1 MGIFSWLFKEEEQP
15 KKQPEKKPETLVFGA
30 ELKCPCGFK
39 HSFLIVPLDNL
50 NTNNLPSAHVWDS
63 KAFVNI
69 NPFGTCT
76 LGLEC
81 EQMIELEDR
90 WENIEP
96 QNVLMGN
103 DEVITMKSTLTCKKS
118 GQWIVPVNSGQD
130 GQAAARILREA
141 QLTYEMEQKYP
152 GLLDILKDPYGSLYL
167 HEGMCENA
175 IHFLEDSLKRNG
187 DMEMASLYGEY
198 DMEGQL
204 IRSAL
209 GHLLVTCDVSRLELF
224 VEGLSTRGVINGM
237 EEVQGWDARILNE
250 EMLEMVRREYPE
262 TAERIETKSYYRWQ
276 EEHKK
281 ALSVLGQMSMEL
293 ANGLMFY
300 ECMIAE
306 KPYLERIER
315 ERAYRA
321 TKEAGGETAKGS
333 GENGNGETGGA
344 ATGESEGGARTQT
357 INNKFPND
365 NQAGRTF
372 DFTVEDGKILIEN
385 GIQEVDF
392 VIDMDG
398 NLYIGRGHSY
408 LSGGQNV
415 QAVGTMKV
423 NSQGYIRNITN
434 KSGHFQPTVS
444 EAINYPEIFR
454 SSGLNI
460 DNSWI
465 RISEFTTSMSNY
477 VVDEYVFYQGP
488 IQYMP
493 H

>member
-1 MGIFSWLFKEEEQP
+1 MGIFSWLFEGEEP
-15 KKQPEKKPETLVFGA
+15 KKQAEKKPETLVFGA
-30 ELKCPCGFK
+30 ELRCPCGFR
-39 HSFLIVPLDNL
+39 HSFLIVPTDNL
-50 NTNNLPSAHVWDS
+50 NTDNLPSAHVWDS

-69 NPFGTCT
+69 DPFGTCT

-103 DEVITMKSTLTCKKS
+103 DEVITMKSTLTCRKS

-141 QLTYEMEQKYP
+141 ALTSEMKQKYP
-152 GLLDILKDPYGSLYL
+152 GLLEILKDPYGSLYL
-167 HEGMCENA
+167 HDGMCENA
-175 IHFLEDSLKRNG
+175 IQFLEDSLKRNG

-237 EEVQGWDARILNE
+237 EEVPGWDARILNE

-262 TAERIETKSYYRWQ
+262 TAERIETKPYYRWQ

-333 GENGNGETGGA
+333 GETGNGETGGA
-344 ATGESEGGARTQT
+344 STGEGEGGTSTSRPTWRQSELDAATELPDYDAQKSFINGEEVPYGTKGSVRPDYYKDGFSVDIKNYNVESASGRSNLARNIEKQYY
-357 INNKFPND
+357 
-365 NQAGRTF
+365 QR
-372 DFTVEDGKILIEN
+372 IEN
-385 GIQEVDF
+385 LPNGTNQS
-392 VIDMDG
+392 VIIDV
-398 NLYIGRGHSY
+398 R
-408 LSGGQNV
+408 GQNV
-415 QAVGTMKV
+415 SDAILNSLYDGIMQRTNNGVEVLFKV
-423 NSQGYIRNITN
+423 
-434 KSGHFQPTVS
+434 
-444 EAINYPEIFR
+444 
-454 SSGLNI
+454 
-460 DNSWI
+460 D
-465 RISEFTTSMSNY
+465 
-477 VVDEYVFYQGP
+477 
-488 IQYMP
+488 
-493 H
+493 

>member
-1 MGIFSWLFKEEEQP
+1 MGIFSWLFEDGEP

-30 ELKCPCGFK
+30 ELKCPCGFR
-39 HSFLIVPLDNL
+39 HSFLIVPTDNL
-50 NTNNLPSAHVWDS
+50 NTDNLPSAHVWDS

-69 NPFGTCT
+69 DPFGTCT

-90 WENIEP
+90 WQNIEP

-118 GQWIVPVNSGQD
+118 GMWIVPVNSGQD
-130 GQAAARILREA
+130 GQAAKRILREA
-141 QLTYEMEQKYP
+141 ALVSEMKQKYP
-152 GLLDILKDPYGSLYL
+152 GLLEILKDPYGSLYL
-167 HEGMCENA
+167 HDGMCENA
-175 IHFLEDSLKRNG
+175 IQFLEDSLKRNG

-198 DMEGQL
+198 DLEGQL

-237 EEVQGWDARILNE
+237 EEVPGWDARILNE

-333 GENGNGETGGA
+333 GENGNGETGEVV
-344 ATGESEGGARTQT
+344 TGESEGDTDTVTYRRVQGGEGNQSSQQRVIIDSEGNVYINQKDKNLNISIDDGEHSQYYVQNNRPGADIYEFEVPKWFDDMVKENT
-357 INNKFPND
+357 IP
-365 NQAGRTF
+365 QAGYNNNPLNQGGSAPKLT
-372 DFTVEDGKILIEN
+372 DPTTPGTCIEFPAPWIEWIEEYATN
-385 GIQEVDF
+385 GRI
-392 VIDMDG
+392 I
-398 NLYIGRGHSY
+398 
-408 LSGGQNV
+408 SGG
-415 QAVGTMKV
+415 
-423 NSQGYIRNITN
+423 
-434 KSGHFQPTVS
+434 
-444 EAINYPEIFR
+444 
-454 SSGLNI
+454 
-460 DNSWI
+460 
-465 RISEFTTSMSNY
+465 
-477 VVDEYVFYQGP
+477 
-488 IQYMP
+488 
-493 H
+493 

>member
-1 MGIFSWLFKEEEQP
+1 MGIFSWLFEGEEP
-15 KKQPEKKPETLVFGA
+15 KKQAEKKPETLVFGA
-30 ELKCPCGFK
+30 ELRCPCGFR
-39 HSFLIVPLDNL
+39 HSFLIVPTDNL
-50 NTNNLPSAHVWDS
+50 NTDNLPSAHVWDS

-69 NPFGTCT
+69 DPFGTCT

-103 DEVITMKSTLTCKKS
+103 DEVITMKSTLTCRKS

-141 QLTYEMEQKYP
+141 ALTSEMKQKYP
-152 GLLDILKDPYGSLYL
+152 GLLEILKDPYGSLYL
-167 HEGMCENA
+167 HDGMCENA
-175 IHFLEDSLKRNG
+175 IQFLEDSLKRNG

-224 VEGLSTRGVINGM
+224 VEGLSTRGVINRM
-237 EEVQGWDARILNE
+237 EEVPGWDARILNE

-262 TAERIETKSYYRWQ
+262 TAERIETKPYYRWQ

-333 GENGNGETGGA
+333 GETGNGETGGA
-344 ATGESEGGARTQT
+344 STGEGEGGTSTSRPTWRQSELDAATELPDYDAQKSFINGEEVPYGTKGSVRPDYYKDGFSVDIKNYNVESASGRSNLARNIEKQYY
-357 INNKFPND
+357 
-365 NQAGRTF
+365 QR
-372 DFTVEDGKILIEN
+372 IEN
-385 GIQEVDF
+385 LPNGTNQS
-392 VIDMDG
+392 VIIDV
-398 NLYIGRGHSY
+398 R
-408 LSGGQNV
+408 GQNV
-415 QAVGTMKV
+415 SDAILNSLYDGIMQRTNNGVEVLFKV
-423 NSQGYIRNITN
+423 
-434 KSGHFQPTVS
+434 
-444 EAINYPEIFR
+444 
-454 SSGLNI
+454 
-460 DNSWI
+460 D
-465 RISEFTTSMSNY
+465 
-477 VVDEYVFYQGP
+477 
-488 IQYMP
+488 
-493 H
+493 

>member
-1 MGIFSWLFKEEEQP
+1 MGIFSWLFEDGEP

-30 ELKCPCGFK
+30 ELKCPCGFR
-39 HSFLIVPLDNL
+39 HSFLIVPTDNL
-50 NTNNLPSAHVWDS
+50 NTDNLPSAHVWDS

-69 NPFGTCT
+69 DPFGTCT

-90 WENIEP
+90 WQNIEP

-118 GQWIVPVNSGQD
+118 GMWIVPVNSGQD
-130 GQAAARILREA
+130 GQAAKRILREA
-141 QLTYEMEQKYP
+141 ALVSEMKQKYP
-152 GLLDILKDPYGSLYL
+152 GLLEILKDPYGSLYL
-167 HEGMCENA
+167 HDGMCENA
-175 IHFLEDSLKRNG
+175 IQFLEDSLKRNG

-198 DMEGQL
+198 DLEGQL

-209 GHLLVTCDVSRLELF
+209 GHLLVTCDVSRLELL

-237 EEVQGWDARILNE
+237 EEVPGWDARILNE

-321 TKEAGGETAKGS
+321 TKEAGNTSKTAEK
-333 GENGNGETGGA
+333 
-344 ATGESEGGARTQT
+344 GESGRQAQT
-357 INNKFPND
+357 ITNKFPNE
-365 NQAGRTF
+365 NQTGKTF
-372 DFTVEDGKILIEN
+372 DFTMEDGKINIGN

-398 NLYIGRGHSY
+398 NLHIGRGHSY
-408 LSGGQNV
+408 LSNGNSV
-415 QAVGTMKV
+415 QAAGTMKV
-423 NSQGYIRNITN
+423 NSQGYIRLITN
-434 KSGHFQPTVS
+434 ESGHFQPTVS
-444 EAINYPEIFR
+444 QAMNYPDIFR
-454 SSGLNI
+454 SIGLNV
-460 DNSWI
+460 DNAWI
-465 RISEFTTSMSNY
+465 RLSDFSSSMSNY
-477 VVDEYVFYQGP
+477 VINVDIFYNGP

-493 H
+493 E

>member
-1 MGIFSWLFKEEEQP
+1 MGIFSWLFEEEGP

-30 ELKCPCGFK
+30 ELKCPCGFR
-39 HSFLIVPLDNL
+39 HSFLIVPTDNL
-50 NTNNLPSAHVWDS
+50 NTDNLPSAHVWDS

-69 NPFGTCT
+69 DPFGTCT

-90 WENIEP
+90 WQNIEP

-118 GQWIVPVNSGQD
+118 GMWIVPVNSGQD
-130 GQAAARILREA
+130 GQAAKRILREA
-141 QLTYEMEQKYP
+141 ALVSEMKQKYP
-152 GLLDILKDPYGSLYL
+152 GLLEILKDPYGSLYL
-167 HEGMCENA
+167 HDGMCENA
-175 IHFLEDSLKRNG
+175 IQFLEESLRRNG

-237 EEVQGWDARILNE
+237 EEVPGWDARILNE

-321 TKEAGGETAKGS
+321 TKEAGNTSKTAEK
-333 GENGNGETGGA
+333 
-344 ATGESEGGARTQT
+344 GESGRQAQT
-357 INNKFPND
+357 ITNKFPNE
-365 NQAGRTF
+365 NQTGKTF
-372 DFTVEDGKILIEN
+372 DFTMEDGKINIGN

-398 NLYIGRGHSY
+398 NLHIGRGHSY
-408 LSGGQNV
+408 LSNGNSV
-415 QAVGTMKV
+415 QAAGTMKV
-423 NSQGYIRNITN
+423 NSQGYIRLITN
-434 KSGHFQPTVS
+434 ESGHFQPTVS
-444 EAINYPEIFR
+444 QAMNYPDIFR
-454 SSGLNI
+454 SIGLNV
-460 DNSWI
+460 DNAWI
-465 RISEFTTSMSNY
+465 RLSDFSSSMSNY
-477 VVDEYVFYQGP
+477 VINVDIFYNGP

-493 H
+493 E

>member
-1 MGIFSWLFKEEEQP
+1 MP
-15 KKQPEKKPETLVFGA
+15 T
-30 ELKCPCGFK
+30 
-39 HSFLIVPLDNL
+39 DNL
-50 NTNNLPSAHVWDS
+50 NTDNLPSAHVWDS

-69 NPFGTCT
+69 DPFGTCT

-90 WENIEP
+90 WQNIEP

-118 GQWIVPVNSGQD
+118 GMWIVPVNSGQD
-130 GQAAARILREA
+130 GQAAKRILREA
-141 QLTYEMEQKYP
+141 ALVSEMKQKYP
-152 GLLDILKDPYGSLYL
+152 GLLEILKDPYGSLYL
-167 HEGMCENA
+167 HDGMCENA
-175 IHFLEDSLKRNG
+175 IQFLEDSLKRNG

-237 EEVQGWDARILNE
+237 EEVPGWDARILNE

-321 TKEAGGETAKGS
+321 TKEAGNTSKTAEK
-333 GENGNGETGGA
+333 
-344 ATGESEGGARTQT
+344 GESGRQAQT
-357 INNKFPND
+357 ITNKFPNE
-365 NQAGRTF
+365 NQTGKTF
-372 DFTVEDGKILIEN
+372 DFTMEDGKINIGNGFRRLILSLIWME
-385 GIQEVDF
+385 IYILEEDILIYQMVIPCKQQE
-392 VIDMDG
+392 
-398 NLYIGRGHSY
+398 L
-408 LSGGQNV
+408 
-415 QAVGTMKV
+415 
-423 NSQGYIRNITN
+423 
-434 KSGHFQPTVS
+434 
-444 EAINYPEIFR
+444 
-454 SSGLNI
+454 
-460 DNSWI
+460 
-465 RISEFTTSMSNY
+465 
-477 VVDEYVFYQGP
+477 
-488 IQYMP
+488 
-493 H
+493 

>member
-1 MGIFSWLFKEEEQP
+1 MGIFSWLFEEEGP

-30 ELKCPCGFK
+30 ELKCPCGFR
-39 HSFLIVPLDNL
+39 HSFLIVPTDNL
-50 NTNNLPSAHVWDS
+50 NTDNLPSAHVWDS

-69 NPFGTCT
+69 DPFGTCT

-90 WENIEP
+90 WQNIEP

-118 GQWIVPVNSGQD
+118 GMWIVPVNSGQD
-130 GQAAARILREA
+130 GQAAKRILREA
-141 QLTYEMEQKYP
+141 ALVSEMKQKYP
-152 GLLDILKDPYGSLYL
+152 GLLEILKDPYGSLYL
-167 HEGMCENA
+167 HDGMCENA
-175 IHFLEDSLKRNG
+175 IQFLEDSLKRNG

-237 EEVQGWDARILNE
+237 EEVPGWDARILNE

-321 TKEAGGETAKGS
+321 TKEVGNTSKTAEK
-333 GENGNGETGGA
+333 
-344 ATGESEGGARTQT
+344 GESGRQAQT
-357 INNKFPND
+357 ITNKFPNE
-365 NQAGRTF
+365 NQTGKTF
-372 DFTVEDGKILIEN
+372 DFTMEDGKINIGN

-398 NLYIGRGHSY
+398 NLHIGRGHSY
-408 LSGGQNV
+408 LSNGNSV
-415 QAVGTMKV
+415 QAAGTMKV
-423 NSQGYIRNITN
+423 NSQGYIRLISNE
-434 KSGHFQPTVS
+434 SGHFQPTVS
-444 EAINYPEIFR
+444 QAMNYPDIFR
-454 SSGLNI
+454 SIGLNV
-460 DNSWI
+460 DNAWI
-465 RISEFTTSMSNY
+465 RLSDFSSSMSNY
-477 VVDEYVFYQGP
+477 VINVDIFYNGP

-493 H
+493 E

>member
-1 MGIFSWLFKEEEQP
+1 MP
-15 KKQPEKKPETLVFGA
+15 T
-30 ELKCPCGFK
+30 
-39 HSFLIVPLDNL
+39 DNL
-50 NTNNLPSAHVWDS
+50 NTDNLPSAHVWDS

-69 NPFGTCT
+69 DPFGTCT

-90 WENIEP
+90 WQNIEP

-118 GQWIVPVNSGQD
+118 GMWIVPVNSGQD
-130 GQAAARILREA
+130 GQAAKRILREA
-141 QLTYEMEQKYP
+141 ALVSEMKQKYP
-152 GLLDILKDPYGSLYL
+152 GLLEILKDSYGSLYL
-167 HEGMCENA
+167 HDGMCENA
-175 IHFLEDSLKRNG
+175 IQFLEDSLKRNG

-209 GHLLVTCDVSRLELF
+209 GHLLVTCDVSRLELL

-237 EEVQGWDARILNE
+237 EEVPGWDARILNE

-306 KPYLERIER
+306 KPYFERIER

-321 TKEAGGETAKGS
+321 TKEAGGENVNEDVGRDSGATFSSDEKLVSHFEKHGDEFKGMFNS
-333 GENGNGETGGA
+333 ADEYLHGAQEVIQNGYKVEYMYKGEVRTGYVQFMGNNSRGNAIFAFVGTNNEGYITTFHTESGKTFWKMLNGENI
-344 ATGESEGGARTQT
+344 SI
-357 INNKFPND
+357 INP
-365 NQAGRTF
+365 
-372 DFTVEDGKILIEN
+372 
-385 GIQEVDF
+385 
-392 VIDMDG
+392 M
-398 NLYIGRGHSY
+398 
-408 LSGGQNV
+408 
-415 QAVGTMKV
+415 
-423 NSQGYIRNITN
+423 
-434 KSGHFQPTVS
+434 
-444 EAINYPEIFR
+444 
-454 SSGLNI
+454 
-460 DNSWI
+460 
-465 RISEFTTSMSNY
+465 
-477 VVDEYVFYQGP
+477 
-488 IQYMP
+488 
-493 H
+493 

>member
-1 MGIFSWLFKEEEQP
+1 MGIFSWLFEDEGP

-30 ELKCPCGFK
+30 ELKCPCGFR
-39 HSFLIVPLDNL
+39 HSFLIVPTDNL
-50 NTNNLPSAHVWDS
+50 NTDNLPSAHVWDS

-69 NPFGTCT
+69 DPFGTCT

-90 WENIEP
+90 WQNIEP

-118 GQWIVPVNSGQD
+118 GMWIVPVNSGQD
-130 GQAAARILREA
+130 GQAAKRILREA
-141 QLTYEMEQKYP
+141 ALVSEMKQKYP
-152 GLLDILKDPYGSLYL
+152 GLLEILKDPYGSLYL
-167 HEGMCENA
+167 HDGMCENA
-175 IHFLEDSLKRNG
+175 IQFLEDSLKRNG

-237 EEVQGWDARILNE
+237 EEVPGWDARILNE

-321 TKEAGGETAKGS
+321 TKEAGNTSKTAEK
-333 GENGNGETGGA
+333 
-344 ATGESEGGARTQT
+344 GESGRQAQT
-357 INNKFPND
+357 ITNKFPNE
-365 NQAGRTF
+365 NQTGKTF
-372 DFTVEDGKILIEN
+372 DFTMEDGKINIGN

-398 NLYIGRGHSY
+398 NLHIGRGHSY
-408 LSGGQNV
+408 LSNGNSV
-415 QAVGTMKV
+415 QAAGTMKV
-423 NSQGYIRNITN
+423 NSQGYIRLITN
-434 KSGHFQPTVS
+434 ESGHFQPTVS
-444 EAINYPEIFR
+444 QAMNYPDIFR
-454 SSGLNI
+454 SIGLNV
-460 DNSWI
+460 DNA
-465 RISEFTTSMSNY
+465 
-477 VVDEYVFYQGP
+477 
-488 IQYMP
+488 
-493 H
+493 

>member
-1 MGIFSWLFKEEEQP
+1 MGIFSWLFEDEGP

-30 ELKCPCGFK
+30 ELKCPCGFR
-39 HSFLIVPLDNL
+39 HSFLIVPTDNL
-50 NTNNLPSAHVWDS
+50 NTDNLPSAHVWDS

-69 NPFGTCT
+69 DPFGTCT

-90 WENIEP
+90 WQNIEP

-118 GQWIVPVNSGQD
+118 GMWIVPVNSGQD
-130 GQAAARILREA
+130 GQAAKRILREA
-141 QLTYEMEQKYP
+141 ALVSEMKQKYP
-152 GLLDILKDPYGSLYL
+152 GLLEILKDPYGSLYL
-167 HEGMCENA
+167 HDGMCENA
-175 IHFLEDSLKRNG
+175 IQFLEDRLKRNG

-198 DMEGQL
+198 DLEGQL

-209 GHLLVTCDVSRLELF
+209 GHLLVTCDVSRLELL

-237 EEVQGWDARILNE
+237 EEVPGWDARILNE

-321 TKEAGGETAKGS
+321 TKEAGNTSKTAEK
-333 GENGNGETGGA
+333 
-344 ATGESEGGARTQT
+344 GESGRQAQT
-357 INNKFPND
+357 ITNKFPNE
-365 NQAGRTF
+365 NQTGKTF
-372 DFTVEDGKILIEN
+372 DFTMEDGKINIGN

-398 NLYIGRGHSY
+398 NLHIGRGHSY
-408 LSGGQNV
+408 LSNGNSV
-415 QAVGTMKV
+415 QAAGTMKV
-423 NSQGYIRNITN
+423 NSQGYIRLITN
-434 KSGHFQPTVS
+434 ESGHFQPTVS
-444 EAINYPEIFR
+444 QAMNYPDIFR
-454 SSGLNI
+454 SIGLNV
-460 DNSWI
+460 DNAWI
-465 RISEFTTSMSNY
+465 RLSDFSSSMSNY
-477 VVDEYVFYQGP
+477 VINVDIFYNGP

-493 H
+493 E

>member
-1 MGIFSWLFKEEEQP
+1 MGIFSWLFEEEGP

-30 ELKCPCGFK
+30 ELKCPCGFR
-39 HSFLIVPLDNL
+39 HSFLIVPTDNL
-50 NTNNLPSAHVWDS
+50 NTDNLPSAHVWDS

-90 WENIEP
+90 WQNIEP

-118 GQWIVPVNSGQD
+118 GMWIVPVNSGQD
-130 GQAAARILREA
+130 GQAAKRILREA
-141 QLTYEMEQKYP
+141 ALVSEMKQKYP
-152 GLLDILKDPYGSLYL
+152 GLLEILKDPYGSLYL
-167 HEGMCENA
+167 HDGMCENA
-175 IHFLEDSLKRNG
+175 IQFLEDSLKRNG

-237 EEVQGWDARILNE
+237 EEVPGWDARILNE

-276 EEHKK
+276 EENKK

-344 ATGESEGGARTQT
+344 ATGESEGGLDT
-357 INNKFPND
+357 IHKLDDLLTNPDKLSGLSGNELYDYLIKNGYDVQPLSRGSFKGIPFEEGGGFKVNWGGD
-365 NQAGRTF
+365 RILQYHPENLSHHGGAYF
-372 DFTVEDGKILIEN
+372 KISSGETGTIRINL
-385 GIQEVDF
+385 
-392 VIDMDG
+392 DG
-398 NLYIGRGHSY
+398 NI
-408 LSGGQNV
+408 
-415 QAVGTMKV
+415 
-423 NSQGYIRNITN
+423 I
-434 KSGHFQPTVS
+434 
-444 EAINYPEIFR
+444 E
-454 SSGLNI
+454 
-460 DNSWI
+460 
-465 RISEFTTSMSNY
+465 
-477 VVDEYVFYQGP
+477 
-488 IQYMP
+488 
-493 H
+493 

>member
-1 MGIFSWLFKEEEQP
+1 MGIFSWLFEDGEP

-30 ELKCPCGFK
+30 ELKCPCGFR
-39 HSFLIVPLDNL
+39 HSFLIVPTDNL
-50 NTNNLPSAHVWDS
+50 NTDNLPSAHVWDS

-69 NPFGTCT
+69 DPFGTCT

-90 WENIEP
+90 WQNIEP

-118 GQWIVPVNSGQD
+118 GMWIVPVNSGQD
-130 GQAAARILREA
+130 GQAAKRILREA
-141 QLTYEMEQKYP
+141 ALVSEMKQKYP
-152 GLLDILKDPYGSLYL
+152 GLLEILKDPYGSLYL
-167 HEGMCENA
+167 HDGMCENA
-175 IHFLEDSLKRNG
+175 IQFLEDSLRRNG

-198 DMEGQL
+198 DLEGQL

-237 EEVQGWDARILNE
+237 EEVPGWDARILNE

-262 TAERIETKSYYRWQ
+262 TAERIETESYYRWQ

-333 GENGNGETGGA
+333 GENGNGETGGDGASETVAEGEGDVA
-344 ATGESEGGARTQT
+344 ASRPNQVHHYATDKSKTYTQAFEDIT
-357 INNKFPND
+357 DKYGLDLNAEWNKEVLPHQGRHPN
-365 NQAGRTF
+365 AYH
-372 DFTVEDGKILIEN
+372 
-385 GIQEVDF
+385 DF
-392 VIDMDG
+392 V
-398 NLYIGRGHSY
+398 LEE
-408 LSGGQNV
+408 
-415 QAVGTMKV
+415 MK
-423 NSQGYIRNITN
+423 
-434 KSGHFQPTVS
+434 
-444 EAINYPEIFR
+444 
-454 SSGLNI
+454 NI
-460 DNSWI
+460 DNIANGNREIFLELFESEIKSII
-465 RISEFTTSMSNY
+465 RENPDMLYSDY
-477 VVDEYVFYQGP
+477 WKGL
-488 IQYMP
+488 
-493 H
+493 

>member
-1 MGIFSWLFKEEEQP
+1 MGILSWLFKEEEQP
-15 KKQPEKKPETLVFGA
+15 ENQPENVPETLVFGA

-39 HSFLIVPLDNL
+39 HSFLIVSSDNL
-50 NTNNLPSAHVWDS
+50 NTDNLPIAHVWDS

-96 QNVLMGN
+96 QNVLMGD

-118 GQWIVPVNSGQD
+118 GMWIVPVNSGQD
-130 GQAAARILREA
+130 GQAAARILREEA
-141 QLTYEMEQKYP
+141 LVREIKQKYP
-152 GLLDILKDPYGSLYL
+152 GLLEILKDPYGSLYL
-167 HEGMCENA
+167 HDGMCEKA
-175 IHFLEDSLKRNG
+175 VHFLEDSLKRNG

-237 EEVQGWDARILNE
+237 EEVPGWDARILNE

-276 EEHKK
+276 EENKK
-281 ALSVLGQMSMEL
+281 TLSVLGQMATEV
-293 ANGLMFY
+293 AYGLMFY

-321 TKEAGGETAKGS
+321 TKEAGGETVNEDVGRDSGVTFSSDEKLVSHFEKHGDEFKGMFNSADEYLQGAQEVIQKGYKVEYMYKGEVRTGYVQFMGNNSRGNAKFAFVGTNNEGYITTFHTES
-333 GENGNGETGGA
+333 GKTFWKMLNGENI
-344 ATGESEGGARTQT
+344 SI
-357 INNKFPND
+357 INP
-365 NQAGRTF
+365 
-372 DFTVEDGKILIEN
+372 
-385 GIQEVDF
+385 
-392 VIDMDG
+392 M
-398 NLYIGRGHSY
+398 
-408 LSGGQNV
+408 
-415 QAVGTMKV
+415 
-423 NSQGYIRNITN
+423 
-434 KSGHFQPTVS
+434 
-444 EAINYPEIFR
+444 
-454 SSGLNI
+454 
-460 DNSWI
+460 
-465 RISEFTTSMSNY
+465 
-477 VVDEYVFYQGP
+477 
-488 IQYMP
+488 
-493 H
+493 

>member
-1 MGIFSWLFKEEEQP
+1 MGIFSWLFEDEGP

-30 ELKCPCGFK
+30 ELKCPCGFR
-39 HSFLIVPLDNL
+39 HSFLIVPTDNL
-50 NTNNLPSAHVWDS
+50 NTDNLPSAHVWDS

-69 NPFGTCT
+69 DPFGTCT

-90 WENIEP
+90 WQNIEP

-118 GQWIVPVNSGQD
+118 GMWIVPVNSGQD
-130 GQAAARILREA
+130 GQAAKRILREA
-141 QLTYEMEQKYP
+141 ALVSEMKQKYP
-152 GLLDILKDPYGSLYL
+152 GLLEILKDPYGSLYL
-167 HEGMCENA
+167 HDGMCENA
-175 IHFLEDSLKRNG
+175 IQFLEDSLKRNG

-198 DMEGQL
+198 DLEGQL

-237 EEVQGWDARILNE
+237 EEVPGWDARILNE

-321 TKEAGGETAKGS
+321 TKEAGNTSKTAEK
-333 GENGNGETGGA
+333 
-344 ATGESEGGARTQT
+344 GESGRQAQT
-357 INNKFPND
+357 ITNKFPNE
-365 NQAGRTF
+365 NQTGKTF
-372 DFTVEDGKILIEN
+372 DFTMEDGKINIGN

-398 NLYIGRGHSY
+398 NLHIGRGHSY
-408 LSGGQNV
+408 LSNGNSV
-415 QAVGTMKV
+415 QAAGTMKV
-423 NSQGYIRNITN
+423 NSQGYIRLITN
-434 KSGHFQPTVS
+434 ESGHFQPTVS
-444 EAINYPEIFR
+444 QAMNYPDIFR
-454 SSGLNI
+454 SIGLNV
-460 DNSWI
+460 DNAWI
-465 RISEFTTSMSNY
+465 RLSDFSSSMSNY
-477 VVDEYVFYQGP
+477 VINVDIFYNGP

-493 H
+493 E

>member
-1 MGIFSWLFKEEEQP
+1 MGIFSWLFEDEGP

-30 ELKCPCGFK
+30 ELKCPCGFR
-39 HSFLIVPLDNL
+39 HSFLIVPTDNL
-50 NTNNLPSAHVWDS
+50 NTDNLPSAHVWDS

-69 NPFGTCT
+69 DPFGTCT
-76 LGLEC
+76 LGPEC

-90 WENIEP
+90 WQNIEP

-118 GQWIVPVNSGQD
+118 GMWIVPVNSGQD
-130 GQAAARILREA
+130 GQAAKRILREA
-141 QLTYEMEQKYP
+141 ALVSEMKQKYP
-152 GLLDILKDPYGSLYL
+152 GLLEILKDPYGSLYL
-167 HEGMCENA
+167 HDGMCENA
-175 IHFLEDSLKRNG
+175 IQFLEDSLKRNG

-198 DMEGQL
+198 DLEGQL

-237 EEVQGWDARILNE
+237 EEVPGWDARILNE

-262 TAERIETKSYYRWQ
+262 TAERIETESYYRWQ

-344 ATGESEGGARTQT
+344 AAGEGEGGTGT
-357 INNKFPND
+357 IQSKFNKLLNSDYYKTDFGYD
-365 NQAGRTF
+365 CSEIAQDFYDAAGQ
-372 DFTVEDGKILIEN
+372 EGKIYRIE
-385 GIQEVDF
+385 GK
-392 VIDMDG
+392 
-398 NLYIGRGHSY
+398 S
-408 LSGGQNV
+408 
-415 QAVGTMKV
+415 
-423 NSQGYIRNITN
+423 GYINGYEYNNQVEYIYHEVYSDGTYIYDPRYTN
-434 KSGHFQPTVS
+434 VPVLKDNYFSMLR
-444 EAINYPEIFR
+444 EINPEGF
-454 SSGLNI
+454 
-460 DNSWI
+460 D
-465 RISEFTTSMSNY
+465 
-477 VVDEYVFYQGP
+477 VFE
-488 IQYMP
+488 IME
-493 H
+493 

>member
-1 MGIFSWLFKEEEQP
+1 MGIFSWLFEDEGP

-30 ELKCPCGFK
+30 ELKCPCGFR
-39 HSFLIVPLDNL
+39 HSFLIVPTDNL
-50 NTNNLPSAHVWDS
+50 NTDNLPSAHVWDS

-69 NPFGTCT
+69 DPFGTCT

-90 WENIEP
+90 WQNIEP

-118 GQWIVPVNSGQD
+118 GMWIVPVNSGQD
-130 GQAAARILREA
+130 GQAAKRILREA
-141 QLTYEMEQKYP
+141 ALVSEMKQKYP
-152 GLLDILKDPYGSLYL
+152 GLLEILKDPYGSLYL
-167 HEGMCENA
+167 HDGMCENA
-175 IHFLEDSLKRNG
+175 IQFLEDSLKRNG

-198 DMEGQL
+198 DLEGQL

-209 GHLLVTCDVSRLELF
+209 GHLLVTCDVSRLELL

-237 EEVQGWDARILNE
+237 EEVPGWDARILNE

-321 TKEAGGETAKGS
+321 TKEAGNTSKTAEK
-333 GENGNGETGGA
+333 
-344 ATGESEGGARTQT
+344 GESGRQAQT
-357 INNKFPND
+357 ITNKFPNE
-365 NQAGRTF
+365 NQTGKTF
-372 DFTVEDGKILIEN
+372 DFTMEDGKINIGN

-398 NLYIGRGHSY
+398 NLHIGRGHSY
-408 LSGGQNV
+408 LSNGNSV
-415 QAVGTMKV
+415 QAAGTMKV
-423 NSQGYIRNITN
+423 NSQGYIRLITN
-434 KSGHFQPTVS
+434 ESGHFQPTVS
-444 EAINYPEIFR
+444 QAMNYPDIFR
-454 SSGLNI
+454 SIGLNV
-460 DNSWI
+460 DNAWI
-465 RISEFTTSMSNY
+465 RLSDFSSSMSNY
-477 VVDEYVFYQGP
+477 VINVDIFYNGP

-493 H
+493 E